1 MSTPLNPPPSDLLKR
16 HAAGHANDKDHKRK
30 RSSSVVKQ
38 SRVSQACKT
47 CASSKLKCDE
57 EKPCR
62 RCRERNLHCDRQ
74 DVVQDSSPEPQQ
86 SIADTSDA
94 GHQPVNMAATVAFSP
109 LPTPMD
115 DFPTASHIMMTPRGP
130 APQEQV
136 ISPELSTGNE
146 QMAIEYGGTIVSTL
160 FEIKKC

>member
-1 MSTPLNPPPSDLLKR
+1 MSPSDLLKR
-16 HAAGHANDKDHKRK
+16 HATGHAHDKDRKRK
-30 RSSSVVKQ
+30 RSSSVAKQ

-62 RCRERNLHCDRQ
+62 RCRERNLHCDWQ

-86 SIADTSDA
+86 SIADTYDS
-94 GHQPVNMAATVAFSP
+94 GNQPLDTTATVAFSP
-109 LPTPMD
+109 MPTPMD
-115 DFPTASHIMMTPRGP
+115 DFPAASNIMMTPRGP
-130 APQEQV
+130 PQEQI

-146 QMAIEYGGTIVSTL
+146 QMAIEYGGTMSPAT
-160 FEIKKC
+160 